1 MSYSRY
7 NQICCLLFTYWHFGL
22 FFYYLKFAFL
32 SLVIRSSKLLAI
44 PGENDDVPVH
54 ASTSQRPC
62 EVERFGCPGLS
73 FSDLNWTRHAVEP
86 RTGIEF
92 PMFLDNIVAGQERSR
107 LTSEVDVSK
116 FHAIALN
123 FMHAHYVLT

>member
-1 MSYSRY
+1 M
-7 NQICCLLFTYWHFGL
+7 LL
-22 FFYYLKFAFL
+22 FYYLNVAFCF
-32 SLVIRSSKLLAI
+32 LVVRASKVLAI
-44 PGENDDVPVH
+44 PLENGDVQVH
-54 ASTSQRPC
+54 ASIDQRPC
-62 EVERFGCPGLS
+62 EVEHCGCPGLS

-116 FHAIALN
+116 FHVIALN
-123 FMHAHYVLT
+123 FMRAHYVLT